1 MDTSAAVQVFV
12 LIYILVVAALYFSS
26 RYWLPLL
33 TNLKGLLGFAVPL
46 AGTPPAVPG
55 PADIPPMAYSFRPGA
70 PRPPRLK
77 APPLLEFSE
86 PEGLHAYG
94 HRLALCSRIV
104 GYISAGNPTGFPLGL
119 FREWHAARWQ
129 RSDDVQGVDS
139 EQAIAADLQVVPVDD
154 AAYDA
159 IVAEFVSSASY
170 AEMADLIHF
179 CGEAFSAAKAGS
191 AVHVAIVGLADKLA
205 VVVPL
210 GAHDHSQSDED
221 DRLFLERKLEV
232 DFLPEI
238 QFKVAHLRRMHGFFR
253 LRLIAL
259 RDLPT
264 AERRAERMAD
274 YRRHM
279 EEHERMLGWLGSSA

>member
-33 TNLKGLLGFAVPL
+33 TNLKGLLGFSVPL
-46 AGTPPAVPG
+46 AGAPSAEPGGADMPPL
-55 PADIPPMAYSFRPGA
+55 AYSFRPGA

-86 PEGLHAYG
+86 PEGLHAYA
-94 HRLALCSRIV
+94 HRLSLCSRIV
-104 GYISAGNPTGFPLGL
+104 EYVAAGNPTGFPLGL

-129 RSDDVQGVDS
+129 NGDNVQGLHSD
-139 EQAIAADLQVVPVDD
+139 QAIAVDLQDIPADD
-154 AAYDA
+154 AAYNA
-159 IVAEFVSSASY
+159 IVAEFAFAATY

-205 VVVPL
+205 VVVPF
-210 GAHDHSQSDED
+210 GAHDYSQSDED

-238 QFKVAHLRRMHGFFR
+238 QSKVTHLRRMHGFFR
-253 LRLIAL
+253 MRLIEL

-264 AERRAERMAD
+264 AERRDERMAD
-274 YRRHM
+274 CRRHM